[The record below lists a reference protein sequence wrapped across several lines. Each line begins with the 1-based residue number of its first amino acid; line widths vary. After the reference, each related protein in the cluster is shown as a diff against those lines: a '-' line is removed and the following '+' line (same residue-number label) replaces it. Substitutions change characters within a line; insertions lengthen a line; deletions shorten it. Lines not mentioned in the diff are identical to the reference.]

1 MGDSLG
7 AGIVYHL
14 SKNDLSNMTPMEDL
28 NSVVDEP
35 KKNGG
40 NINEGLS
47 TECNERLWTVVT
59 LVRMMSW
66 RAYLFLWRK
75 VFQSRWAEFTKL
87 CEYHITFYKI
97 DLILHFIALFTGN
110 DCMSAYSHMFS
121 PCRRVHYI
129 FCHHCFIVK
138 VCRKKVQDRCKYFTD
153 W

>member
-47 TECNERLWTVVT
+47 TECNERLWTVMT
-59 LVRMMSW
+59 LWHSSEW
-66 RAYLFLWRK
+66 RAICSYEEK
-75 VFQSRWAEFTKL
+75 SSNHAEQSL
-87 CEYHITFYKI
+87 CLQNYANII
-97 DLILHFIALFTGN
+97 
-110 DCMSAYSHMFS
+110 
-121 PCRRVHYI
+121 
-129 FCHHCFIVK
+129 
-138 VCRKKVQDRCKYFTD
+138 
-153 W
+153 